1 MTINAVD
8 FASLLCSRLCH
19 DLLSPVGALNN
30 GVELLAD
37 EQDPMMREQV
47 AELLAQSA
55 RSAAEKLKFFRLA
68 FGAAGGFGDKVDV
81 REARSAIEGLFGTN
95 KRITLNWM
103 IQEHELDKSV
113 IKVLLN
119 LAMIAGEAL
128 VRGGQMHVG
137 GEINGTRSEI
147 AIRVEGERLIL
158 DTEIKAALMGQV
170 DERALSSR
178 TAAAFMAHTIAK
190 ESGGTIQ
197 VSDAEPGT
205 ILFGAVLNG

>member
-47 AELLAQSA
+47 TELLSQSA

-81 REARSAIEGLFGTN
+81 REARGAIEGLIGTSG
-95 KRITLNWM
+95 RVTLNWM

-119 LAMIAGEAL
+119 LAMIAGDAL

-137 GEINGTRSEI
+137 GEVNGTRSEI

-178 TAAAFMAHTIAK
+178 TAAAFMAHSIAK

-197 VSDAEPGT
+197 VSDGEPGT

>member
-81 REARSAIEGLFGTN
+81 REARSAIEGLLGTN
-95 KRITLNWM
+95 GRITLNWM

-119 LAMIAGEAL
+119 LAMIAGDAL

-137 GEINGTRSEI
+137 GEVNGTRSEI

>member
-37 EQDPMMREQV
+37 EQDPVMREQV

-81 REARSAIEGLFGTN
+81 RDARGAIEGLFGTN

-119 LAMIAGEAL
+119 LAMIAGDAL